1 MTTPTAA
8 IATAPVPGRAL
19 PRTRPGPRRHPGGPA
34 ARRDHVHADPPA
46 TPASVLRTRPRL
58 LVALGALF
66 AALAASAALWG
77 GRVLLTWDEPIQR
90 WVEAHRTPT
99 LDTVFLTF
107 SRCGSTVT
115 VLLLGSLAAAV
126 TWRRCRAVGTAL
138 LVATFSRPLL
148 EFALKAIIDRQRPD
162 LHRLVVGTGPS
173 FPSGHVM
180 AAVAL
185 WGLLPLVVSL
195 YTRRRG
201 LWWASAVV
209 SAVMIAGI
217 AASRVY
223 LGVHWFSDV
232 TAGLVVGAF
241 FLLGV
246 EAVLVRQHARYP
258 CGLLTPCDD
267 QAPSSSSAVTGRWSD
282 SSANTGNPGSPN
294 LGTEMA
300 ATSTSGDT

>member
-8 IATAPVPGRAL
+8 SVPSLAPGRDPASA
-19 PRTRPGPRRHPGGPA
+19 RPGDPPVRRH
-34 ARRDHVHADPPA
+34 HVHATPPA

-58 LVALGALF
+58 LALGALF
-66 AALAASAALWG
+66 LALAAAATLWG
-77 GRVLLTWDEPIQR
+77 GRVLLIWDEPVQR

-107 SRCGSTVT
+107 SRCGATVT
-115 VLLLGSLAAAV
+115 VLLLGTLAGAV

-138 LVATFSRPLL
+138 LVATFSRPLI
-148 EFALKAIIDRQRPD
+148 EYTLKLAVDRPRPD

-185 WGLLPLVVSL
+185 WGLLPVVVSL

-201 LWWASAVV
+201 VWWASAVV
-209 SAVMIAGI
+209 SAVMILGI

-232 TAGLVVGAF
+232 TGGLVAGAF

-246 EAVLVRQHARYP
+246 ESLLVRQHTRYP
-258 CGLLTPCDD
+258 CGLLAAGGCDD
-267 QAPSSSSAVTGRWSD
+267 TAPISRSAVTGRWSD
-282 SSANTGNPGSPN
+282 SSANTANPGSPN
-294 LGTEMA
+294 RGTETV
-300 ATSTSGDT
+300 ATSTPSDT

>member
-1 MTTPTAA
+1 MTTTTAA
-8 IATAPVPGRAL
+8 IAVPAPAPAATL
-19 PRTRPGPRRHPGGPA
+19 PPLAAPPRR
-34 ARRDHVHADPPA
+34 RHVHTALPA

-58 LVALGALF
+58 LAALGALF
-66 AALAASAALWG
+66 LALAASAAVRSGSL
-77 GRVLLTWDEPIQR
+77 LLTWDAPVQR
-90 WVEAHRTPT
+90 WVEAHRTPG

-107 SRCGSTVT
+107 SRFGATVT
-115 VLLLGSLAAAV
+115 VLVLGSLTALV

-138 LVATFSRPLL
+138 LVATFSRPIL
-148 EFALKAIIDRQRPD
+148 EYWLKLAVDRPRPD

-201 LWWASAVV
+201 VWWASVVV
-209 SAVMIAGI
+209 SAVMITGI

-223 LGVHWFSDV
+223 LGVHWLSDV
-232 TAGLVVGAF
+232 TGGLVVGAF

-246 EAVLVRQHARYP
+246 EMVLTRQHTRHP
-258 CGLLTPCDD
+258 CGLLGDP
-267 QAPSSSSAVTGRWSD
+267 QPPVSSAAVTGRWSD

-294 LGTEMA
+294 RGTEISV
-300 ATSTSGDT
+300 TSTPSDT